1 MSLADRLNK
10 TKPVGAG
17 LPCKI
22 GNLLYGDKLTDEDKA
37 ELIRVLEVPY
47 GHPNRLPNTT
57 IAAALRE
64 EGHDVG
70 DTAVNKHRRGACRCY
85 GNSPKFSMA

>member
-1 MSLADRLNK
+1 MSLAEKLNSAR
-10 TKPVGAG
+10 PLGAG

-22 GNLLYGDKLTDEDKA
+22 GNLLYTDKLTDEDKA
-37 ELIRVLEVPY
+37 ELIRALEVPY
-47 GHPNRLPNTT
+47 GDPKRLPNTV

-70 DTAVNKHRRGACRCY
+70 DTALNKHRRGVCRCF
-85 GNSPKFSMA
+85 GNSPKFNVK